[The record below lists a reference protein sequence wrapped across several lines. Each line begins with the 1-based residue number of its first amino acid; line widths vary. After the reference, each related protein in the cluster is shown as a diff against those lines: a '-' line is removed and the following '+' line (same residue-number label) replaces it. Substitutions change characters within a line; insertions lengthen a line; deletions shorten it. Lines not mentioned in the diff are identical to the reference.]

1 MAPVTYTCHLEFRES
16 RAFSK
21 RVDQLLSA
29 EEYRALQLHLVA
41 RPDAGQ
47 VIPGTGGLRK
57 LRWSTGARGQ
67 GKRGGAR
74 VIYFRYVAKARVYLL
89 ALYGKNEQAD
99 LSAQEKRVLRA
110 LAEAD

>member
-1 MAPVTYTCHLEFRES
+1 MTPLTYMLLVEFRES

-21 RVDQLLSA
+21 RVDRVLSG

-41 RPDAGQ
+41 RPDAGR

-57 LRWSTGARGQ
+57 LRWSTVARGQ

-74 VIYFRYVAKARVYLL
+74 VIYFRSVAKARIYLL
-89 ALYGKNEQAD
+89 AIYGKDEHDD
-99 LSAQEKRVLRA
+99 LSAAEKRVLRP
-110 LAEAD
+110 LVEAD

>member
-1 MAPVTYTCHLEFRES
+1 MEFRES

-21 RVDQLLSA
+21 RVDRDFSA

-57 LRWSTGARGQ
+57 LRWSARGQ

-74 VIYFRYVAKARVYLL
+74 IIYFWFVARARIYLL
-89 ALYGKNEQAD
+89 AIYAKNEQDD
-99 LSAQEKRVLRA
+99 LSAEEKRVLRG
-110 LAEAD
+110 LVEAD